1 MSTKT
6 YTSRFRD
13 NKLSFLGVTKSEW
26 IKFRSIRS
34 NWITLFM
41 TFAVIVGFGILSA
54 SINRHGGQ
62 GGGGEQ
68 RTPFDRVLT
77 GVNLSVLIIAVFGG
91 VFGAREYGS
100 GMIRSS
106 FSAVP
111 RRLPVFFN
119 KIILFSKA
127 VFPTLLIAIFL
138 AFSIGTK
145 ILKHNATSTQNSFL
159 TAVPKLGDP
168 FIVRALIGNTFYV
181 LGLGLIGLAI
191 GVLVRQT
198 AIAIGITVGGVL
210 FLPALLGAILPSSW
224 HKVLEYLPSNAGG
237 SFTTPA
243 ANTVNALS
251 PTAGGAVF
259 LAWIV
264 GVFALTCVVLKKRD
278 V

>member
-1 MSTKT
+1 MSNKT

-13 NKLSFLGVTKSEW
+13 NKLSFFGVTKSEW
-26 IKFRSIRS
+26 IKFRTSRS
-34 NWITLFM
+34 NLVTVAITFL
-41 TFAVIVGFGILSA
+41 VIVGFGALSA
-54 SINRHGGQ
+54 SVNRHR
-62 GGGGEQ
+62 GGGDGEI
-68 RTPFDRVLT
+68 RSPFDRITT
-77 GVNLSVLIIAVFGG
+77 GINFAILIVAVFGSR
-91 VFGAREYGS
+91 FGAREYDS

-111 RRLPVFFN
+111 RRLPVLIN
-119 KIILFSKA
+119 KAIVFSAVILPKMI
-127 VFPTLLIAIFL
+127 VAILVSFYVGC
-138 AFSIGTK
+138 A
-145 ILKHNATSTQNSFL
+145 ILKHNGTV
-159 TAVPKLGDP
+159 VPKLSDP
-168 FIVRALIGNTFYV
+168 FILRALMGYAFYV
-181 LGLGLIGLAI
+181 LGLGLLGLFIGMLT
-191 GVLVRQT
+191 RQP
-198 AIAIGITVGGVL
+198 AIAIGVTVGGVI

-251 PTAGGAVF
+251 PTAGGVVF